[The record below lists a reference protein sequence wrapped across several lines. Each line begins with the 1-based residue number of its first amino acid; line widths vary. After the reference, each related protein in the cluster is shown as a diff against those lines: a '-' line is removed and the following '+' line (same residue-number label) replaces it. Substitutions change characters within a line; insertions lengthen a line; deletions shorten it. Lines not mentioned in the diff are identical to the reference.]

1 MAKVTA
7 ENFSEQ
13 VEALLDKYA
22 EEVTLTVKD
31 VIKAAAKQGAN
42 LVKSNASVF
51 GGSGKYKRGWTSKVE
66 EDRLSTTGIIYNRST
81 PGLPHLLEHGH
92 AKRGGGRVPGVE
104 HIAPAERDAIE
115 IVQKELES
123 RL

>member
-13 VEALLDKYA
+13 VEALLEKYS

-31 VIKAAAKQGAN
+31 VIKAAAKQGAK

-51 GGSGKYKRGWTSKVE
+51 GGSGEYKRGWTSKVE
-66 EDRLSTTGIIYNRST
+66 EDRLSTTGIIYNRSQ

-104 HIAPAERDAIE
+104 HIAPAERQAIE

>member
-13 VEALLDKYA
+13 VEALLEKYS

-51 GGSGKYKRGWTSKVE
+51 GGSGKYKKGWTSKVE
-66 EDRLSTTGIIYNRST
+66 EDRLSTTGIIYNRAQ

-92 AKRGGGRVPGVE
+92 AKRGGGRVPGIE
-104 HIAPAERDAIE
+104 HIAPAERQAIE